1 MAKFRAPGRVN
12 IIGEHTDY
20 NDGFVL
26 PFAID
31 RYVEAEIE
39 IDSQFVFSS
48 QMMDETIVLRKYEQL
63 GKWTDYLMGV
73 IHAIDQKGCDV
84 PPVRISVTSTLPT
97 GAGLSSSAALE
108 TAVAYGLSK
117 IMNLELEKKEL
128 VEIAVKAEREFVGV
142 KCGVMD
148 QFTCVF
154 ARRNHAIFLDTS
166 DLSYEYVPL
175 NIEDFEFALI
185 DSNTKHELSSSE
197 YNKRRKEC
205 EEVLKILKK
214 KSFKEVSYEDLRCL
228 ERTLRK
234 RAKHVLDE
242 NNRVSVAVKA
252 LKNSDISLLGNL
264 LYESHMSLRDLYEV
278 SCKETDFI
286 VDFLKRSGNVVG
298 ARMIGGGFG
307 GSVLILTRRGYI
319 EDVFEKLTKDYFKA
333 FEKKPNLIKIKSS
346 DGVNMC
352 GA

>member
-1 MAKFRAPGRVN
+1 MARFRAPGRVN

-31 RYVEAEIE
+31 RYVEAEIR
-39 IDSQFVFSS
+39 IDNQFVFSS
-48 QMMDETIVLRKYEQL
+48 QMMGETIALRKYEQL
-63 GKWTDYLMGV
+63 NKWTDYLMGV
-73 IHAIDQKGCDV
+73 IRAIDQKGYDV
-84 PPVRISVTSTLPT
+84 PPVRINVTSTLPI

-108 TAVAYGLSK
+108 IVVAYGLNR
-117 IMNLELEKKEL
+117 IMNLELEKREL

-154 ARRNHAIFLDTS
+154 ARRNHAILLDTS
-166 DLSYEYVPL
+166 DLRYEYVPL
-175 NIEDFEFALI
+175 NVEDFEFALI

-205 EEVLKILKK
+205 EEVLKILQK
-214 KSFKEVSYEDLRCL
+214 KSFKEVDYEDLQYL
-228 ERTLRK
+228 EVTLKK

-242 NNRVSVAVKA
+242 NNRVSAAVKA
-252 LKNSDISLLGNL
+252 LKSSDASLLGNL
-264 LYESHMSLRDLYEV
+264 LYESHASLRDLYEV
-278 SCKETDFI
+278 SCEETDFI
-286 VDFLKRSGNVVG
+286 VDFLKKSRNVAG

-307 GSVLILTRRGYI
+307 GSVLILTKRGCV
-319 EDVFEKLTKDYFKA
+319 EDVFEKLEKDYFKA
-333 FEKKPNLIKIKSS
+333 FGKRPKLIKVKSS